1 MVRKSPS
8 YPSASVHVELLYGTS
23 VLGTLMT
30 LRLPSIHHH
39 HKTNLEHLQQLF
51 PGTPEPVVMFLAWI
65 LPASGLLHLRMLGH
79 LGMIIRRGPQYILHQ
94 HGRHVLLSLSSSVS
108 VKLSWF
114 LNIRNISKVYG
125 LPDPLKILQCPPR
138 KEQWTSWAWAKLKLS
153 CQFKWKM

>member
-23 VLGTLMT
+23 VLGTLILDDSET
-30 LRLPSIHHH
+30 TQYSPS

-51 PGTPEPVVMFLAWI
+51 PGTPEPVVMFLAGS

-79 LGMIIRRGPQYILHQ
+79 LGMIIRRGPLYILHQ
-94 HGRHVLLSLSSSVS
+94 HGRHVLLSPSPSVS

-138 KEQWTSWAWAKLKLS
+138 KEQWKRWG
-153 CQFKWKM
+153 